1 MSSHVYRHS
10 VIELIKIP
18 EFSPKYV
25 LYAHGTN
32 MVLVIPVA
40 STHAVII
47 GLQGSCRG
55 SIVQAIKDV
64 LSVAQRV
71 KVTVNVDSYS
81 ASS

>member
-1 MSSHVYRHS
+1 
-10 VIELIKIP
+10 
-18 EFSPKYV
+18 
-25 LYAHGTN
+25 
-32 MVLVIPVA
+32 MVLVIPVV

-55 SIVQAIKDV
+55 STVQAIKDV

-71 KVTVNVDSYS
+71 KVMVNVDLYS